1 MSTKPRLTGRTA
13 VAAWPERLG
22 EVREEPTDENLQR
35 LCHLLDVVDGWIVQ
49 RWQMPGHGERRAILV
64 SLRTE
69 ARQANGLVS
78 EAQREAGRR
87 KAEQVNRRRAVSR
100 ASGVASVA
108 PGRGSESDHE
118 DGPAAA

>member
-13 VAAWPERLG
+13 IAAWPERLG
-22 EVREEPTDENLQR
+22 EVRREPTDENLQR

-49 RWQMPGHGERRAILV
+49 RWQTPGHEERRAILA

-69 ARQANGLVS
+69 ALEANGLVS

-87 KAEQVNRRRAVSR
+87 KAEQVNRRRAASR
-100 ASGVASVA
+100 ASVVAGGA
-108 PGRGSESDHE
+108 LGRGSESDHE

>member
-13 VAAWPERLG
+13 VAAWPERLD

-35 LCHLLDVVDGWIVQ
+35 LCHLLDVVDAWIVK
-49 RWQMPGHGERRAILV
+49 RWQTPDHEERRGILA

-87 KAEQVNRRRAVSR
+87 KAEQVNRRRAASR
-100 ASGVASVA
+100 ASVVAGGA
-108 PGRGSESDHE
+108 LGRGTGSAHQ

>member
-13 VAAWPERLG
+13 VAAWPERLD

-35 LCHLLDVVDGWIVQ
+35 LCHLLDVVDAWIVK
-49 RWQMPGHGERRAILV
+49 RWQTPDHEERRGILA

-87 KAEQVNRRRAVSR
+87 KAEQVNRRRAASK
-100 ASGVASVA
+100 ASGVASEA
-108 PGRGSESDHE
+108 PGRGSESDE
-118 DGPAAA
+118 DGPVAA